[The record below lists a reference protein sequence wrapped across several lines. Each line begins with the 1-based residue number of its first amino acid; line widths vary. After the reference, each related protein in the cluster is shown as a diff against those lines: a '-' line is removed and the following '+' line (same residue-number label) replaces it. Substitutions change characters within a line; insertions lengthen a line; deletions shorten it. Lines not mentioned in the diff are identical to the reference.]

1 MAKGLDISAIA
12 RRIVPVF
19 ALWFLALGNLLAN
32 RETPNYVDG
41 DEDSEQEKAEQ
52 VMEKI
57 FSYVERNH
65 LTDVQFTSDVYVRHR
80 MNTHRKGHIVRY
92 IHNMLPLESG
102 DRNYLTEAQLRSQY
116 RPPGEID
123 CKVVAFHT
131 TAKYLPS
138 SRIRTISRFNFQLYE
153 ANLFTDRILNPL
165 HKRNRRFYKYT
176 YKNKKLTG
184 STATACI
191 EVRPRFSNDELIVR
205 ADFDID
211 EESGAVKQFFIF
223 FHYGFQNFAV
233 SGKAGLDGYETLV
246 PAKMHIYT
254 TFHLLGN
261 HVEEISD
268 VFINHHF
275 NIPPKREN
283 TTESPYDLTKQ
294 CLLQI
299 DTTKIVTERA
309 FFENNRPI
317 PLRRVEKE
325 IYSRFDE
332 KQTQGKGFGAKDF
345 TDIKED
351 KNEPDSLLNKVAT
364 DDSSTNSTS
373 TSKHHRLIGP
383 RTQEVLLSS
392 HSFQLDDEGRASLRL
407 PAIITPSMVQWSK
420 SKGVSLQARIRFRF
434 KMNAADEFF
443 SFNPCIGYSFKQKQV
458 YWDLPVKID
467 CFPRINGEF
476 TIEAGGGSHMYSSQQ
491 ADEVRSQLKGVEKY
505 DSLLNILNNYGFHY
519 YKDTHVKSNFAFS
532 PISGLKL
539 NLGLRFYRRT
549 MVEWNDLAASTGMKH
564 HLSSIGPRIQ
574 IQWTPG
580 QYFYMRGK
588 RRIPLYSK
596 YPTFTT
602 GYERGYALGTGQTA
616 YERFEGDIRYR
627 LPLYAL
633 RSLYFSFGWGVYT
646 QRSPECFLDYDYF
659 RYNYLPE
666 GLNDEMAGE
675 FQLLSSHWYNESR
688 YYLRLTSTYESSML
702 LLSKLPVLCRYVQK
716 ERIYFNLLSVKS
728 LNLYSECG
736 YGVSTN
742 LLDISTFVSIA
753 PEHSVD
759 IGFKFV
765 LRLFED

>member
-1 MAKGLDISAIA
+1 MAKGLDISATA
-12 RRIVPVF
+12 WRIVPAF
-19 ALWFLALGNLLAN
+19 ALWLLAFGNLFAN
-32 RETPNYVDG
+32 NETPIPVDG
-41 DEDSEQEKAEQ
+41 DEEPEEEKVEQ

-65 LTDVQFTSDVYVRHR
+65 LTDVQFTSDVYLRHR

-92 IHNMLPLESG
+92 IPNMLPLESG
-102 DRNYLTEAQLRSQY
+102 DRNYLTEAQLRFQY

-131 TAKYLPS
+131 TAKYLRS
-138 SRIRTISRFNFQLYE
+138 SRISRVSRFNFQLYE

-165 HKRNRRFYKYT
+165 HKRNRRFYKYS
-176 YKNKKLTG
+176 YKSKSLTD
-184 STATACI
+184 STAHI

-205 ADFDID
+205 ADFDVD
-211 EESGAVKQFFIF
+211 VESGAVRQFFIS
-223 FHYGFQNFAV
+223 FHYDFQNFTV
-233 SGKAGLDGYETLV
+233 SGKVGLDGYETLV
-246 PAKMHIYT
+246 PAKMHIFS
-254 TFHLLGN
+254 TFRLLGN
-261 HVEEISD
+261 RVEEIYD

-275 NIPPKREN
+275 SVPEQEEKTIGN
-283 TTESPYDLTKQ
+283 PYNLTKQ
-294 CLLQI
+294 CLLRI

-325 IYSRFDE
+325 IYSRFNEEQNREETFGPKENTLGE
-332 KQTQGKGFGAKDF
+332 KKENEAEQLGMVAIEESE
-345 TDIKED
+345 TD
-351 KNEPDSLLNKVAT
+351 T
-364 DDSSTNSTS
+364 TS
-373 TSKHHRLIGP
+373 ISEHHRLMGP
-383 RTQEVLLSS
+383 RTQDILLSS
-392 HSFQLDDEGRASLRL
+392 HSFELGDEGQASLRL
-407 PAIITPSMVQWSK
+407 PAIITPSMVQWSR
-420 SKGVSLQARIRFRF
+420 SKGVSLQARIRFRV
-434 KMNAADEFF
+434 KMNAADGAFCF
-443 SFNPCIGYSFKQKQV
+443 DPRIGYSFKQKQV
-458 YWDLPVKID
+458 YWNLPVKID
-467 CFPRINGEF
+467 CLPSINGEF

-505 DSLLNILNNYGFHY
+505 DSLLNILNNYGFYY
-519 YKDTHVKSNFAFS
+519 YKDAHVKSNFAFS

-539 NLGLRFYRRT
+539 NVGLRFHRRT
-549 MVEWNDLAASTGMKH
+549 MIEWNDLAASAGMKH

-580 QYFYMRGK
+580 QYFYMQGK

-596 YPTFTT
+596 YPTFST
-602 GYERGYALGTGQTA
+602 GYERGYALGSGQTA

-627 LPLYAL
+627 LALYAL

-646 QRSPECFLDYDYF
+646 QRSPGCFLDYDYF

-666 GLNDEMAGE
+666 GWFDEMAGE

-688 YYLRLTSTYESSML
+688 YYLRLTTTYESPML
-702 LLSKLPVLCRYVQK
+702 FLSKLPVLCRFVQK

-728 LNLYSECG
+728 LNFYSEYG

-742 LLDISTFVSIA
+742 LLDIGTFVSIA

-759 IGFKFV
+759 FGFKFV
-765 LRLFED
+765 LRLFDD